1 MQMCTEIGCGGFCS
15 VFVSCFSKVIFFFK
29 SIYDHTYN
37 LSLKLAE
44 DSAVFLLQNKL
55 SCIFFDFHTQVTWV

>member
-1 MQMCTEIGCGGFCS
+1 MFLLFLKGD
-15 VFVSCFSKVIFFFK
+15 FFLK

-55 SCIFFDFHTQVTWV
+55 SCIFFDFHTQETWV

>member
-1 MQMCTEIGCGGFCS
+1 MFLLFLKGD
-15 VFVSCFSKVIFFFK
+15 FFFK

-55 SCIFFDFHTQVTWV
+55 SCV